1 MTMITGLSL
10 GAAGLLGLIVAAH
23 GVPYWVLIVPM
34 VATGSGMALTM
45 PAVTTAVMEAA
56 PASRGGAA
64 AGLLNSAR
72 QVGSALG
79 VAIAGALVGGT
90 AGFVPGLHLA
100 LAICG
105 GAFLL
110 GAAVTV
116 ARVSRPAGGEPEGG
130 QPAPGRA
137 AVGERRTGTPPA
149 ARAAGQSPGR
159 PGSVSRDP
167 GRGGGAVPV
176 RGTGR

>member
-1 MTMITGLSL
+1 
-10 GAAGLLGLIVAAH
+10 
-23 GVPYWVLIVPM
+23 
-34 VATGSGMALTM
+34 MALTM

-79 VAIAGALVGGT
+79 VAIAGALAGGAT
-90 AGFVPGLHLA
+90 GFVPGLHLA

-110 GAAVTV
+110 GVLVT
-116 ARVSRPAGGEPEGG
+116 GGLG
-130 QPAPGRA
+130 QPPGR
-137 AVGERRTGTPPA
+137 RRTR
-149 ARAAGQSPGR
+149 ARAAGRGPA
-159 PGSVSRDP
+159 GSVSRDP
-167 GRGGGAVPV
+167 GRAAGGVPV